1 MRMRHW
7 LLASAWASLL
17 CVGNA
22 WAALAGDLASVMND
36 AQAFGASTSQTA
48 IGTATLYTQ
57 SQPNGVI
64 VRQYVDATGL
74 VFAVGWE
81 GPVLPDFERLLGPY
95 FQAYMV
101 AVRQQKRGV
110 SIQTQD
116 LVIESGGMMRSFI
129 GRSYLPTKLP
139 ATLTARDIR

>member
-1 MRMRHW
+1 MRR
-7 LLASAWASLL
+7 LLLTTLMSLL
-17 CVGNA
+17 LSRAA
-22 WAALAGDLASVMND
+22 WGGLGGDLASL
-36 AQAFGASTSQTA
+36 QADQQAWHATVTQTA
-48 IGTATLYTQ
+48 VAGATMY
-57 SQPNGVI
+57 SQQLPDGQI
-64 VRQYVDATGL
+64 VRQYLDATGL

-116 LVIESGGMMRSFI
+116 LVIESGGMMRSFV
-129 GRSYLPTKLP
+129 GRSYLPAKLP
-139 ATLTARDIR
+139 ATLTTRDIR